1 MKYTTND
8 LSKILDVSTNTIRR
22 FEEKGYLRAERD
34 DQNNYRQ
41 FNNSDVEKLMYVG
54 KYRKIGFA
62 HEDITK
68 LLQGDIDNVF
78 SLLTKKKEE
87 LDYQIAR
94 YQAISHM
101 MKDDIILIKN
111 MRKYGNNFIERNCSP
126 VCYIL
131 FMKKGEVCLENQR
144 EQELRGFMSSCPEFE
159 YVYLFEKSDVE
170 KNQCIYSEGVAA
182 HHICIQKYR
191 VDITPLMESYESRP
205 CILRFVRLPLDITK
219 KETNEEKVRNE
230 QMQTL
235 LFGGLHEYM
244 EEHDYILAGDA
255 LGVKIGFS
263 KEENREWQ
271 YVLMHFPVEKKN
283 FV

>member
-22 FEEKGYLRAERD
+22 FEEKGYLRADRD
-34 DQNNYRQ
+34 GQNNYRQ
-41 FNNSDVEKLMYVG
+41 FSNADMEKLMYVG
-54 KYRKIGFA
+54 KYRKIGFG
-62 HEDITK
+62 HEDIK
-68 LLQGDIDNVF
+68 ELLQGDIDNI
-78 SLLTKKKEE
+78 LARLTDKKEE

-101 MKDDIILIKN
+101 MKDDILLIKN
-111 MRKYGNNFIERNCSP
+111 MKKYGNDFIERNCSP
-126 VCYIL
+126 VYYIL

-144 EQELRGFMSSCPEFE
+144 EQELRCFMSSCPEFE

-170 KNQCIYSEGVAA
+170 KNQCMYSEGVAA
-182 HHICIQKYR
+182 HHLCIQKYK
-191 VDITPLMESYESRP
+191 VDITPLVESYESRP
-205 CILRFVRLPLDITK
+205 CILRFVRLPLDIM
-219 KETNEEKVRNE
+219 EQDVHGERALYEK
-230 QMQTL
+230 MQTL

-271 YVLMHFPVEKKN
+271 YVLMHFPVAKKR